1 MKKID
6 SEQQNRKNRGEIN
19 QLPVDLARQVLP
31 SLSNGYTSNPSGQ
44 STPTRDN
51 KDCGCSSR
59 KKEKQTRF
67 LSLIK
72 WELEG

>member
-59 KKEKQTRF
+59 KKATNKIFVTN
-67 LSLIK
+67 
-72 WELEG
+72 